1 MLIIILFSLTVISFY
16 AHRLLLWKDQN
27 ELAIMTRYLTFFL
40 LYGWGV
46 AIIVWILNLSPVF
59 AP

>member
-1 MLIIILFSLTVISFY
+1 MLIIILFSLTIISFY
-16 AHRLLLWKDQN
+16 AHRLLLRKGRD

-46 AIIVWILNLSPVF
+46 AMIVWILFQSPVF